1 MTFDPNLPRDPNLRP
16 DRPELR
22 TTPEAARKSAG
33 WAPWVAVIAV
43 LLVGGF
49 IWMQMSAPSRTDPTT
64 TSSTTPPA
72 VTDQAPAPAPMTPAA
87 PPANTMAPASP
98 NTGGTQTQP

>member
-22 TTPEAARKSAG
+22 TTPAAARKSAS

-49 IWMQMSAPSRTDPTT
+49 IWMQMSAPSKTNATTTTT
-64 TSSTTPPA
+64 TST
-72 VTDQAPAPAPMTPAA
+72 PAPMTPVA
-87 PPANTMAPASP
+87 PNNTAPASP

>member
-1 MTFDPNLPRDPNLRP
+1 MTFDPNMPRDPNLKP

-33 WAPWVAVIAV
+33 WAPWVAIIAV

-49 IWMQMSAPSRTDPTT
+49 IWMQMSAPSTTDPTT
-64 TSSTTPPA
+64 TSSTAAPA
-72 VTDQAPAPAPMTPAA
+72 ASDPAPAPAPMTPAA
-87 PPANTMAPASP
+87 PTNNATPATP
-98 NTGGTQTQP
+98 NNGGTSTQP

>member
-22 TTPEAARKSAG
+22 TTPEAARKSPG
-33 WAPWVAVIAV
+33 WAPWLAVIAV

-49 IWMQMSAPSRTDPTT
+49 IWMQMSAPSTTDPTT
-64 TSSTTPPA
+64 TSSTASPA
-72 VTDQAPAPAPMTPAA
+72 ATNPAPTPMTPAA
-87 PPANTMAPASP
+87 PTNTAPASP

>member
-22 TTPEAARKSAG
+22 TTPEAARKSAS
-33 WAPWVAVIAV
+33 WAPWLAVIAV

-49 IWMQMSAPSRTDPTT
+49 IWMQMSAPSTTDPTT

-72 VTDQAPAPAPMTPAA
+72 VSDQAPAPQPMTPAA
-87 PPANTMAPASP
+87 PDNAAPASP
-98 NTGGTQTQP
+98 TTGGAQTQP

>member
-22 TTPEAARKSAG
+22 TTPEAARKPAG

-49 IWMQMSAPSRTDPTT
+49 IWMQMSAPSTTDPTT

-72 VTDQAPAPAPMTPAA
+72 VTDQAPAPMTPTAPTNDAA
-87 PPANTMAPASP
+87 PATP
-98 NTGGTQTQP
+98 NTNGTQTQP

>member
-22 TTPEAARKSAG
+22 TTPAAARKSAS
-33 WAPWVAVIAV
+33 WAPWVAVIVV

-49 IWMQMSAPSRTDPTT
+49 IWMQMSTPSTTDAT
-64 TSSTTPPA
+64 TST
-72 VTDQAPAPAPMTPAA
+72 PAPMTPAA
-87 PPANTMAPASP
+87 PSNTAPASP

>member
-49 IWMQMSAPSRTDPTT
+49 IWMQMSAPSTTDPTT

-87 PPANTMAPASP
+87 PANNAAPASP
-98 NTGGTQTQP
+98 TTGGTSTQP

>member
-1 MTFDPNLPRDPNLRP
+1 MTFDPNMPRDPNLRP

-22 TTPEAARKSAG
+22 TTPEASRKQAG
-33 WAPWVAVIAV
+33 WAPWAALIAV

-49 IWMQMSAPSRTDPTT
+49 IWMQMSAPSTTDPTT

-72 VTDQAPAPAPMTPAA
+72 ASDQAPAPAPMTPTA
-87 PPANTMAPASP
+87 PTNNTAPASP
-98 NTGGTQTQP
+98 NTNGTTTQP

>member
-49 IWMQMSAPSRTDPTT
+49 IWMQMSAPSTTDPTT
-64 TSSTTPPA
+64 TSSTTLPA
-72 VTDQAPAPAPMTPAA
+72 VSDQAPAPAPMTPAA
-87 PPANTMAPASP
+87 PTNTATSSP

>member
-1 MTFDPNLPRDPNLRP
+1 MTFDPNMPRDPNLKP

-49 IWMQMSAPSRTDPTT
+49 IWMQMSAPSTTDPTT

-72 VTDQAPAPAPMTPAA
+72 VSDQAPAPAPMTPAA
-87 PPANTMAPASP
+87 PANNATPASP
-98 NTGGTQTQP
+98 NTGGTSTQP

>member
-1 MTFDPNLPRDPNLRP
+1 MTFDPNMPRDPNLRP

-33 WAPWVAVIAV
+33 WAPWAAIIAV

-49 IWMQMSAPSRTDPTT
+49 IWMQMSAPSTTDPTT
-64 TSSTTPPA
+64 TSSTTAPA
-72 VTDQAPAPAPMTPAA
+72 ATEQAPAPAPMTPAA
-87 PPANTMAPASP
+87 PNNTAPASP
-98 NTGGTQTQP
+98 NTGGTSTQP

>member
-49 IWMQMSAPSRTDPTT
+49 IWMQMSAPSTTDPTT

-72 VTDQAPAPAPMTPAA
+72 VSDQTPAPAPMTPEA
-87 PPANTMAPASP
+87 PANNTAPASP
-98 NTGGTQTQP
+98 TTNGTQTQP

>member
-1 MTFDPNLPRDPNLRP
+1 MTYDPNIPRDPNLRP

-22 TTPEAARKSAG
+22 TTPEAPRKASLT
-33 WAPWVAVIAV
+33 PWIAVIAV

-49 IWMQMSAPSRTDPTT
+49 IWMQMGSPSSTDPTT

-72 VTDQAPAPAPMTPAA
+72 ATTTTPAPESMTPAA
-87 PPANTMAPASP
+87 PPAATPAPATP
-98 NTGGTQTQP
+98 NNGTTTQP

>member
-22 TTPEAARKSAG
+22 TTPEAARKPAG

-49 IWMQMSAPSRTDPTT
+49 IWMQMSAPSTTDPTT

-72 VTDQAPAPAPMTPAA
+72 VTDQAPAPAPMTPSAPTNDAA
-87 PPANTMAPASP
+87 PATP
-98 NTGGTQTQP
+98 NTNGTQTQP

>member
-22 TTPEAARKSAG
+22 TTPEAARKPAG

-49 IWMQMSAPSRTDPTT
+49 IWMQMSAPSTTDPTT

-72 VTDQAPAPAPMTPAA
+72 VTDQAPAPAPMTQSAPTNDAA
-87 PPANTMAPASP
+87 PATP
-98 NTGGTQTQP
+98 NTNGTQTQP